1 MDIHMMELFFE
12 IHSDLP
18 REGPGDS
25 QSTQKALSL
34 MKDLPDQPLILD
46 IGCGPGKQTMDLI
59 EMTKGRIIAIDNH
72 KPYVDRLNETASKAG
87 LESRI
92 HAFYGDMTRP
102 GFKEES
108 FDVIWS
114 EGAIYIMGFEN
125 GLKTWKP
132 LLKKKG
138 YIAVTEC
145 TWLKPNPPQE
155 VKRFFDE
162 GYPGMLDIE
171 ANLRVIKGTGYY
183 IADHF
188 TLPEHAWWNDYYHP
202 LEDRIDRLKEK
213 YKDNEEALQLLE
225 GEGVE
230 IELYRKY
237 SDYYGYVFYVIR
249 LC

>member
-1 MDIHMMELFFE
+1 MELFFE

-34 MKDLPDQPLILD
+34 MKDLPVQPFILD

-72 KPYVDRLNETASKAG
+72 KPYVDRLNKKASKAG
-87 LESRI
+87 LKNRI
-92 HAFYGDMTRP
+92 HVFYGDMTRP

-125 GLKTWKP
+125 GLKTWKSF
-132 LLKKKG
+132 LKNGG
-138 YIAVTEC
+138 YVAVTEC
-145 TWLKPNPPQE
+145 TWLKPNQPRE
-155 VKRFFDE
+155 VQIFFDE
-162 GYPGMLDIE
+162 EYPDMLDIE
-171 ANLRVIKGTGYY
+171 TNLKVITRSGYD
-183 IADHF
+183 IVDHF

-213 YKDNEEALQLLE
+213 YKDNEEALQCLE
-225 GEGVE
+225 CECVE
-230 IELYRKY
+230 IDLYRKY
-237 SDYYGYVFYVIR
+237 SDTYGYVFYVMR